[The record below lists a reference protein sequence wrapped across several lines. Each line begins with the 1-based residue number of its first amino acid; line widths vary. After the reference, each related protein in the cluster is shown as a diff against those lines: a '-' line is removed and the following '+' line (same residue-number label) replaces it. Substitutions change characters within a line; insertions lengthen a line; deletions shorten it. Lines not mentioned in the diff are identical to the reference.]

1 MGNGRGLHLS
11 RGAGGEAP
19 REPATADRTLAIS
32 GRFPPRNSR
41 RPPRASACITNW
53 RARSLCHVPSSA
65 SCRLTL
71 SAGFP
76 ARSDQTEALLNL
88 PRTGLAGMRRGDA
101 GSGRQTRS
109 SKACRPDHRCPG
121 TRCPGTRCPGIRC
134 PGIRCERALPGL
146 VVRATA
152 CSGPGGGF
160 ADRSG
165 TRWVAGEPLSQRGQR
180 SGLKGVDQRTAPLS
194 RGDEARGAEDG
205 EVLGNGRGAELESL
219 CKVRHAAR
227 PFAQQVQHASPH
239 GMGNRPKRI
248 VADDR
253 SGHRSYFCKNTN

>member
-1 MGNGRGLHLS
+1 MGNGRGLHLP

-134 PGIRCERALPGL
+134 PGIRFERGLPGL
-146 VVRATA
+146 VVRADSVLRTRRRIRGSIGNA
-152 CSGPGGGF
+152 VGSGRATF
-160 ADRSG
+160 
-165 TRWVAGEPLSQRGQR
+165 
-180 SGLKGVDQRTAPLS
+180 
-194 RGDEARGAEDG
+194 
-205 EVLGNGRGAELESL
+205 
-219 CKVRHAAR
+219 AAR
-227 PFAQQVQHASPH
+227 PAVRAQGCRSANGPA
-239 GMGNRPKRI
+239 
-248 VADDR
+248 VAR
-253 SGHRSYFCKNTN
+253 